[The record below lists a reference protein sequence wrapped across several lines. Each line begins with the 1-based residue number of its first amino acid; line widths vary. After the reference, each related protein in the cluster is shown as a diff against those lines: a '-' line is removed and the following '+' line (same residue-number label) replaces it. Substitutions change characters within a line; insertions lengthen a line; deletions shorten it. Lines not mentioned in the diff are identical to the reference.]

1 MTGWVCSCLSV
12 NHVTHSGRQRSEFFY
27 SQQAKTQKEERT
39 VKKRTTS
46 VILAA
51 VFASA
56 LLLGSLHAAET
67 EPGQGAE
74 TESGQA
80 AETAQLIDAIYVQE
94 WNDDTYDLCE
104 QAKASWDALSDEEK
118 ESVVGEYADPDYFG
132 RDTGDASKD
141 DPLNADGIGENEIL
155 VVSFGTS
162 FNDSRVEDIKG
173 VEDAIAAAYPD
184 WSVRRAF
191 TAQIILNHIY
201 ARDGEKIDNI
211 EQALERAVE
220 NGVKNL
226 VIQPTHLMHGAEY
239 DEIITAL
246 EAYQDQFETAAVA
259 EPLLGEVGT
268 DIADIN
274 EDKQIVAEAVTKE
287 AVRAAGYDSLESAAQ
302 DGTAFV
308 LMGHG
313 TAHTAKVSY
322 SQMAS
327 QMKALHYDNVF
338 IGTVEGEPE
347 ETSCEHVIEEV
358 KNAGYTKV
366 VLRPLMVVAGDHA
379 NNDMAGDEDDSWKSM
394 FTASGAFDSID
405 CQVEGLGRIEA
416 VKDLYVSHTS
426 AAIEE
431 PEHAEA
437 PETESEAVSAALP
450 DGEYDVIFQ
459 TDSNMFRIN
468 EALHDTARLTVKDG
482 KMTVHIS
489 LASQNIVNLFPGIA
503 EDAAKEGAKL
513 LEPTRD
519 EVTYSDGMTETVN
532 GFDVPVPALDTEFDL
547 ALIGTKG
554 KWYDHKV
561 MVSSPE

>member
-1 MTGWVCSCLSV
+1 M
-12 NHVTHSGRQRSEFFY
+12 
-27 SQQAKTQKEERT
+27 
-39 VKKRTTS
+39 KKRTMP
-46 VILAA
+46 VILATLS
-51 VFASA
+51 ASA
-56 LLLGSLHAAET
+56 LLLGSVNA
-67 EPGQGAE
+67 AE
-74 TESGQA
+74 TESGRA
-80 AETAQLIDAIYVQE
+80 AETALLIDSIYVQK
-94 WNDDTYDLCE
+94 WNEDTYDLCE
-104 QAKASWDALSDEEK
+104 QAKASWDALTEEEK
-118 ESVVGEYADPDYFG
+118 ESVEGEYADPDYFG

-141 DPLNADGIGENEIL
+141 APLNEDGIGENEIL

-162 FNDSRVEDIKG
+162 FNDSRVADIKG

-191 TAQIILNHIY
+191 TAQIIINHIY

-211 EQALERAVE
+211 EQALERAVD

-239 DEIITAL
+239 DEITAAL
-246 EAYQDQFETAAVA
+246 GEYLDQFETVAVA

-268 DIADIN
+268 DISDIN
-274 EDKQIVAEAVTKE
+274 ADKQAVAEAVTKE
-287 AVRAAGYDSLESAAQ
+287 AVSAAGYDSLESAGQ

-313 TAHTAKVSY
+313 TEHTAKVSY

-358 KNAGYTKV
+358 KDAGYTKV

-394 FTASGAFDSID
+394 FTASGAFDRID
-405 CQVEGLGRIEA
+405 CQIEGLGRIEA
-416 VKDLYVSHTS
+416 IEDLYAAHTA

-431 PEHAEA
+431 LEQADA
-437 PETESEAVSAALP
+437 PQTESEAVSSVPA
-450 DGEYDVIFQ
+450 DGEYDVTFL
-459 TDSNMFRIN
+459 TDSTMFKIN
-468 EALHDTARLTVKDG
+468 EALHDTGRLTVKDG

-489 LASQNIVNLFPGIA
+489 LVSQNILNLYPGLA
-503 EDAAKEGAKL
+503 EDAEKEGAKI
-513 LEPTRD
+513 LEPTKD

-532 GFDVPVPALDTEFDL
+532 GFDVPVPALDVEFDL